1 MSNIIRLG
9 DLQRVYRAKQRTNQR
24 HELRHYLIDRGATSA
39 STYRLVSRRLYADG
53 LIDNL
58 GLADTWIN
66 TASEGERAGLFS
78 DIATA
83 LLGKSR

>member
-24 HELRHYLIDRGATSA
+24 HELRRYLIDGGATSA
-39 STYRLVSRRLYADG
+39 STYRLVSRHLYADG

-58 GLADTWIN
+58 GLTDTWIAG
-66 TASEGERAGLFS
+66 ASEGERAGLFS

-83 LLGKSR
+83 LLGGPK